1 MTTMR
6 QKKIQD
12 IFSTLAA
19 MFASAILLIGCA
31 GTLSSVEMSFPN
43 SSRSDLMAVAQR
55 SLMSLGYEIKST
67 NESAGL
73 IQAFRPMTGAFSK
86 PGYGHNI
93 SIEVNNQEIK
103 VTVFPMEGV
112 MGGESAEQIRR
123 QIEDRIHENMK

>member
-1 MTTMR
+1 MR

-55 SLMSLGYEIKST
+55 SLMSLGT
-67 NESAGL
+67 
-73 IQAFRPMTGAFSK
+73 R
-86 PGYGHNI
+86 
-93 SIEVNNQEIK
+93 
-103 VTVFPMEGV
+103 
-112 MGGESAEQIRR
+112 
-123 QIEDRIHENMK
+123 